1 MNESLKQLYN
11 KLILDRQT
19 DPIGFQKRENARQVL
34 DAYNPVCGDHFK
46 LYLDFKGPTITEA
59 TYHGYGCAL
68 SKASTSVLI
77 EGLKGKSFQESK
89 EFVQFYLR
97 YLEKEDVDAPEIYA
111 ALAKAKNFPGR
122 QQCTLLS
129 WEVMLQFFK
138 GNILDI
144 K

>member
-59 TYHGYGCAL
+59 TFHGYGCAL
-68 SKASTSVLI
+68 SKASITQLFKDVPILKYSAWWNVDKLARCR
-77 EGLKGKSFQESK
+77 GLALYRLSPSDPRCFTMFHFAHNLFDLFALNFHFSK
-89 EFVQFYLR
+89 
-97 YLEKEDVDAPEIYA
+97 
-111 ALAKAKNFPGR
+111 
-122 QQCTLLS
+122 
-129 WEVMLQFFK
+129 
-138 GNILDI
+138 
-144 K
+144 